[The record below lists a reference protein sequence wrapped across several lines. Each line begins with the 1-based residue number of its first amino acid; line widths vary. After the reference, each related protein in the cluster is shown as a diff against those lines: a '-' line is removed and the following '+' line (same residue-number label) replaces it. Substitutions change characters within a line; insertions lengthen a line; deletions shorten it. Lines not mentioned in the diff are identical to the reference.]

1 VRKPRQ
7 GNAGWLE
14 MEWSEGIVGK
24 TGRPVRE
31 VTRAGVRAFIVP
43 MREFSR
49 KVRRAKPRRGKGG
62 RKVDTWNPVTGI
74 A

>member
-1 VRKPRQ
+1 
-7 GNAGWLE
+7 LE

-24 TGRPVRE
+24 TGRPVRG

-43 MREFSR
+43 MRCKSR
-49 KVRRAKPRRGKGG
+49 EARKAKPRQGKGG
-62 RKVDTWNPVTGI
+62 RKVD